1 MISIADMRKG
11 EPMSWGIAETASEI
25 EKIKSESSDYLIWLN
40 ACGIIDRN
48 TYNYVSDFYADLLM
62 KAYKQGEKDA
72 QPESCEDAV
81 SRKELLK
88 LFSNN
93 PEGSWTYDTVAIG
106 YIKALPSV
114 MPERHTCDT
123 CKHYPPSKKW
133 PCVDCNMRNPA
144 DRWETDMR

>member
-1 MISIADMRKG
+1 MNKDKILAIL
-11 EPMSWGIAETASEI
+11 ETAVDKNGNI
-25 EKIKSESSDYLIWLN
+25 PMRLVRQAFEKL
-40 ACGIIDRN
+40 
-48 TYNYVSDFYADLLM
+48 
-62 KAYKQGEKDA
+62 
-72 QPESCEDAV
+72 PELCEDAV

-93 PEGSWTYDTVAIG
+93 TEGSWTYDTVAIG

-133 PCVDCNMRNPA
+133 PCVDCDMRNPA